1 MNAKIIASLAF
12 TSMFSLSTL
21 LNPAYAEEQEKA
33 LNFGIISTESQQNL
47 KPQWTPFLQDM
58 EKKLGVKVNAFF
70 APDYAGII
78 QGMRFNK
85 VDIAWYGNLS
95 AMEAVDRANG
105 QVFAQTVAA
114 DGSPGYWSVLIVNKD
129 SLINNLNDLLAKR
142 KDLTFGNGDPNSTSG
157 FLVPGYY
164 VFAKNNIS
172 ASDFKRTVN
181 AGHETNALAVA
192 NKQVDVATNNTEN
205 LDKLKTS
212 APEKLK
218 ELKVIWK
225 SPLIPGDPIVWRK
238 NLSETTKDKIYDFFM
253 NYGKTPEEKA
263 VLERLGWAP
272 FRASSDLQLVPIR
285 QLALFKEM
293 QSVKDN
299 KGLIAIFVNGDK
311 DQKVARVSKKYEL
324 SESQAADLMK
334 KKDRARKMYHN
345 INCDSKWGDS
355 RNYELVINSSKLGVD
370 KSVQMLIQYIDARVA
385 NR

>member
-21 LNPAYAEEQEKA
+21 LSPAHAEEQEKA

-129 SLINNLNDLLAKR
+129 SPINNLNDLLAKR

-218 ELKVIWK
+218 ELKMIWK
-225 SPLIPGDPIVWRK
+225 SPLIGRSDRLAQESLRNHQRQDLRLLYELRK
-238 NLSETTKDKIYDFFM
+238 NAGRES
-253 NYGKTPEEKA
+253 GAGTPGLGP
-263 VLERLGWAP
+263 VPRLQRPATGADSP
-272 FRASSDLQLVPIR
+272 
-285 QLALFKEM
+285 
-293 QSVKDN
+293 
-299 KGLIAIFVNGDK
+299 
-311 DQKVARVSKKYEL
+311 ARTV
-324 SESQAADLMK
+324 
-334 KKDRARKMYHN
+334 
-345 INCDSKWGDS
+345 
-355 RNYELVINSSKLGVD
+355 
-370 KSVQMLIQYIDARVA
+370 
-385 NR
+385 

>member
-21 LNPAYAEEQEKA
+21 LSPAHSEEQEKA

-129 SLINNLNDLLAKR
+129 SPINNLNDLLAKR
-142 KDLTFGNGDPNSTSG
+142 KDLTFGNGDTNSTSG

-293 QSVKDN
+293 QGVKSN
-299 KGLIAIFVNGDK
+299 KGLNEQDK
-311 DQKVARVSKKYEL
+311 LAKTTEIQAQLDDLDRLNNALSAMSSVSK
-324 SESQAADLMK
+324 A
-334 KKDRARKMYHN
+334 
-345 INCDSKWGDS
+345 
-355 RNYELVINSSKLGVD
+355 
-370 KSVQMLIQYIDARVA
+370 VQ
-385 NR
+385 

>member
-129 SLINNLNDLLAKR
+129 S
-142 KDLTFGNGDPNSTSG
+142 P
-157 FLVPGYY
+157 
-164 VFAKNNIS
+164 
-172 ASDFKRTVN
+172 
-181 AGHETNALAVA
+181 
-192 NKQVDVATNNTEN
+192 
-205 LDKLKTS
+205 
-212 APEKLK
+212 
-218 ELKVIWK
+218 
-225 SPLIPGDPIVWRK
+225 
-238 NLSETTKDKIYDFFM
+238 TT
-253 NYGKTPEEKA
+253 
-263 VLERLGWAP
+263 
-272 FRASSDLQLVPIR
+272 
-285 QLALFKEM
+285 
-293 QSVKDN
+293 
-299 KGLIAIFVNGDK
+299 
-311 DQKVARVSKKYEL
+311 
-324 SESQAADLMK
+324 
-334 KKDRARKMYHN
+334 
-345 INCDSKWGDS
+345 
-355 RNYELVINSSKLGVD
+355 
-370 KSVQMLIQYIDARVA
+370 
-385 NR
+385 

>member
-21 LNPAYAEEQEKA
+21 LSPAHAEEQEKA

-129 SLINNLNDLLAKR
+129 SPINNLNDLLAKR

-172 ASDFKRTVN
+172 ASDSKRTVN

-192 NKQVDVATNNTEN
+192 NKQVDVATNNRKPRQAEN
-205 LDKLKTS
+205 LRAREAERT
-212 APEKLK
+212 E
-218 ELKVIWK
+218 
-225 SPLIPGDPIVWRK
+225 GD
-238 NLSETTKDKIYDFFM
+238 
-253 NYGKTPEEKA
+253 
-263 VLERLGWAP
+263 LEVAADPRRSDRLAQES
-272 FRASSDLQLVPIR
+272 FRNHQRQDLRL
-285 QLALFKEM
+285 L
-293 QSVKDN
+293 
-299 KGLIAIFVNGDK
+299 
-311 DQKVARVSKKYEL
+311 YEL
-324 SESQAADLMK
+324 RQNAGRKSGAGTPGLGAIPRFQRPATGADSPA
-334 KKDRARKMYHN
+334 RA
-345 INCDSKWGDS
+345 
-355 RNYELVINSSKLGVD
+355 V
-370 KSVQMLIQYIDARVA
+370 
-385 NR
+385 

>member
-129 SLINNLNDLLAKR
+129 SPIRTICWRSGKISPSAMAI
-142 KDLTFGNGDPNSTSG
+142 LTLPPASSSPVTTSSLKTISPPATLSAPSTPGMKPTPSPSLTSKWMSPPTTPKTSTS
-157 FLVPGYY
+157 
-164 VFAKNNIS
+164 
-172 ASDFKRTVN
+172 
-181 AGHETNALAVA
+181 
-192 NKQVDVATNNTEN
+192 
-205 LDKLKTS
+205 
-212 APEKLK
+212 
-218 ELKVIWK
+218 
-225 SPLIPGDPIVWRK
+225 
-238 NLSETTKDKIYDFFM
+238 
-253 NYGKTPEEKA
+253 
-263 VLERLGWAP
+263 
-272 FRASSDLQLVPIR
+272 
-285 QLALFKEM
+285 
-293 QSVKDN
+293 
-299 KGLIAIFVNGDK
+299 
-311 DQKVARVSKKYEL
+311 
-324 SESQAADLMK
+324 
-334 KKDRARKMYHN
+334 
-345 INCDSKWGDS
+345 
-355 RNYELVINSSKLGVD
+355 
-370 KSVQMLIQYIDARVA
+370 
-385 NR
+385 

>member
-1 MNAKIIASLAF
+1 
-12 TSMFSLSTL
+12 
-21 LNPAYAEEQEKA
+21 
-33 LNFGIISTESQQNL
+33 
-47 KPQWTPFLQDM
+47 
-58 EKKLGVKVNAFF
+58 
-70 APDYAGII
+70 
-78 QGMRFNK
+78 MRFNK

-105 QVFAQTVAA
+105 RVFAQTVAA

-129 SLINNLNDLLAKR
+129 SPINNLNDLLAKR

-225 SPLIPGDPIVWRK
+225 SPLIGRSDRLAQESFRNHQRQDLRLLYELRQNAGRK
-238 NLSETTKDKIYDFFM
+238 S
-253 NYGKTPEEKA
+253 GAGTP
-263 VLERLGWAP
+263 GWAP

-293 QSVKDN
+293 QGVKSN
-299 KGLIAIFVNGDK
+299 KGLNEQDK
-311 DQKVARVSKKYEL
+311 LAKTTEI
-324 SESQAADLMK
+324 QAQLDDWTA
-334 KKDRARKMYHN
+334 
-345 INCDSKWGDS
+345 
-355 RNYELVINSSKLGVD
+355 
-370 KSVQMLIQYIDARVA
+370 
-385 NR
+385 